1 MEQLLLAIDFMHQKN
16 IIHRD
21 IKLDNILING
31 IEEEEFNVKIADF
44 GLATFE
50 PETKNKKLFEKCGT
64 PCFVA
69 PEILRGEGYTNKC
82 DLFSL
87 GSLMFGLVT
96 GRYLFKGADKQE
108 LLNNNKV
115 CNLSKIDRFLEN
127 LTQTCTDLLKRLLT
141 TDQNKRPSASEALNH
156 KWFK

>member
-1 MEQLLLAIDFMHQKN
+1 MEQLLLALDFMHQKN

-50 PETKNKKLFEKCGT
+50 PENKNKKLFEKCGT
-64 PCFVA
+64 PCYVA
-69 PEILRGEGYTNKC
+69 PEILKGEGYTNKC

-96 GRYLFKGADKQE
+96 GRYLFKGADKKE

-141 TDQNKRPSASEALNH
+141 TD
-156 KWFK
+156 